1 MVVLLSVCL
10 FVFFLCLF
18 LLMMLVECIATG
30 PYCNCCCNLLFYLVL
45 VGVLWVFLCLMLLML
60 IDRTYV

>member
-10 FVFFLCLF
+10 FVF